1 MGVPDHGQCTCVY
14 VEDGRVVS
22 KLSISQIASL
32 PKHSTKHFYSRDR
45 DSKNKTKQNKSE
57 SETASDIVATLLI
70 RVEQCL
76 QNPKFGFLPRILYTK
91 PKYLL
96 DTQSFNIINFPY
108 THSQKF
114 HSFHFNREVI

>member
-76 QNPKFGFLPRILYTK
+76 QISQFSLPLPT
-91 PKYLL
+91 P
-96 DTQSFNIINFPY
+96 IIDIIE
-108 THSQKF
+108 TLQ
-114 HSFHFNREVI
+114 FHFTIFT